1 MKKIIAT
8 ISALI
13 LLVTCM
19 TALVSCGSGKNEKIR
34 IGYMAGPTG
43 MGMAKLIND
52 NSGVEGNEKYAF
64 TQYVDTATA
73 KADLTAGNVDVICL
87 PTNEAAAYY
96 NSVDDGIV
104 VLAVNC
110 LNSLYLV
117 SDDNSKVTSLSDL
130 SGKTVYTCKN
140 GTPRLVLEYIIDK
153 LGVDVTVS
161 YTVGDKEMVT
171 PADVQAQVIAGNLPY
186 AVIPEPIVTAAL
198 AKSTKTYSVDIDL
211 GEEWD
216 KISDTPVT
224 MGCIVST
231 SEFVKNNK
239 RAIENFL
246 EEYEASVEF
255 VGDAENVETSAKY
268 VAESGIMGAVPLAK
282 KAILNLGDAIDYV
295 DGDDMKE
302 ALVEFYRAI
311 GITKLP
317 ADNFYYDD

>member
-13 LLVTCM
+13 LLATSIM
-19 TALVSCGSGKNEKIR
+19 ALASCNSGKNEKIR

-52 NSGVEGNEKYAF
+52 NGGVEGNDSYEF

-117 SDDNSKVTSLSDL
+117 SDDSSNVNSLADL
-130 SGKTVYTCKN
+130 NGKTVYTCKN
-140 GTPRLVLEYIIDK
+140 GTPRLVLEYIIEK
-153 LGVDVTVS
+153 LGVNVTVS
-161 YTVGDKEMVT
+161 YTIGDKEMVT
-171 PADVQAQVIAGNLPY
+171 PADVQAQIIAGNLPY

-198 AKSTKTYSVDIDL
+198 AKSAKTYSVDIDL

-231 SEFVKNNK
+231 REFVKNNK
-239 RAIENFL
+239 RAIKNFL
-246 EEYEASVEF
+246 EEYEASIEF
-255 VGDAENVETSAKY
+255 IGDTKNAETSANY
-268 VAESGIMGAVPLAK
+268 VAESGIMGAAALAK

-302 ALVEFYRAI
+302 ALEEFYRAI

-317 ADNFYYDD
+317 SDNFYYDD